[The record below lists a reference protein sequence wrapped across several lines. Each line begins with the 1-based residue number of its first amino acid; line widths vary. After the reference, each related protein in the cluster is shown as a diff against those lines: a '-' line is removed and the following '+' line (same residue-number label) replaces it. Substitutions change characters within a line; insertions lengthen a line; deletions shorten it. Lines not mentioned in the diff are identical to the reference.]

1 MNAYE
6 FNSSCNAFTNHKYD
20 DFLKAFP
27 GYGYNGSIYKL
38 RDEQFPELKKTTYL
52 DYTGSGMY

>member
-1 MNAYE
+1 MDAYE
-6 FNSSCNAFTNHKYD
+6 FNSSCNAFTNHNYD

-38 RDEQFPELKKTTYL
+38 RDE
-52 DYTGSGMY
+52 